1 MRGHVSPE
9 EHATTRTPATDPNV
23 DVGLSHGTG
32 PSTNSEP
39 RSFELSAQQERE
51 PPRAKHQLCTHHDVR
66 PKVDAERTQGI
77 TSVLQKQ
84 ALVKERS
91 RVLRAGNARTVLGLL
106 ALGGPDAAS
115 PTPGSWK
122 DSTQDLEEGGGPSCA
137 GAEKPAGWMGGRCF
151 ISSLFSSIRSKF
163 FRPWALLIDLQNPTE
178 QAMGTASPGGTW
190 VY

>member
-1 MRGHVSPE
+1 MRGHISPE

-32 PSTNSEP
+32 PSTNSDP
-39 RSFELSAQQERE
+39 GASSSRPNRRGNHPKPSISFAPITTSDQKWMQRELKASLLSYKNKPSLRRE
-51 PPRAKHQLCTHHDVR
+51 
-66 PKVDAERTQGI
+66 AESFGRETLEQSWGFWLWVAP
-77 TSVLQKQ
+77 T
-84 ALVKERS
+84 
-91 RVLRAGNARTVLGLL
+91 
-106 ALGGPDAAS
+106 
-115 PTPGSWK
+115 TPGLWK